1 MSTQRR
7 GAATN
12 DGGRGKLIIIV
23 TVAVVVLIGALLIL
37 QEATRSEPGVSLGDQ
52 GNFHLVELDDP
63 HTPFNSSPPTSGPHM
78 PFLTSP
84 GIYEEQVPD
93 VIQVHNLEDGYVN
106 IQYDCP
112 DGCAELVTQMTD
124 LAESYLS
131 RGSEGRVLMGPY
143 SGITD
148 PETGQSRR
156 IALTAWTRLETFD
169 EFDSDRIT
177 TFIHPYIGLDH
188 HVLP

>member
-7 GAATN
+7 GATT
-12 DGGRGKLIIIV
+12 DGGGRGRLIIIL

-37 QEATRSEPGVSLGDQ
+37 QEATRSEPGLSLADQ
-52 GNFHLVELDDP
+52 GNIHLVELEDP
-63 HTPFNSSPPTSGPHM
+63 HTPYNSSPPTSGPHM
-78 PFLTSP
+78 PFLTAP
-84 GIYEEQVPD
+84 GIYEEQLPD

-112 DGCAELVTQMTD
+112 DGCGELVSQLTD
-124 LAESYLS
+124 IVESYLA
-131 RGSEGRVLMGPY
+131 RGSEGSVLMGPY
-143 SGITD
+143 TGITD
-148 PETGQSRR
+148 LDTGQSRR

-169 EFDSDRIT
+169 EFDAERIT
-177 TFIHPYIGLDH
+177 TFIDSYMGLDH